1 MALLGRRRGNAAV
14 LRDVQAFRDG
24 LAQDEGR
31 APEQAETQD
40 APVANSAAPAARP
53 TSGVR
58 FTPPAPDPVAPAP
71 QPAPK
76 PRPAPAAPVD
86 EDDDD
91 DDDDDIQYRT
101 DDNMEYDHVRDD
113 AIAAMQAENAA
124 LRARLSSYEQSRED
138 FDKFEKG
145 KLIDKMIDEQGFDSI
160 SKDDARR
167 LLNPILDGMRKQ
179 NAALGQALSAQYNNS
194 VKQYQELTQKREKE
208 QYNRFADKIRKKF
221 PDLAKLQQTQA
232 YVDIMTAPVAA
243 GSDVTVG
250 QLVAQ
255 EYKKKNYK
263 YINNVLK
270 QVRDRI
276 NSVPDISANAVVG
289 GNAPSQGSGSTEA
302 RPLSDSE
309 MSDLRFKLQN
319 RQISRQE
326 FSDALKRH
334 REALRGNAE

>member
-14 LRDVQAFRDG
+14 LRDVQKFRDG

-40 APVANSAAPAARP
+40 APAARP

-76 PRPAPAAPVD
+76 PRPQPAAPVD

-91 DDDDDIQYRT
+91 DDDIQYRT
-101 DDNMEYDHVRDD
+101 VDNMEYDRVRND
-113 AIAAMQAENAA
+113 AIAAMQAENDA

-138 FDKFEKG
+138 FDKFEKD

-179 NAALGQALSAQYNNS
+179 NAALGQALSAQYSNS
-194 VKQYQELTQKREKE
+194 VKQYQEMAKKRDAE
-208 QYNRFADKIRKKF
+208 QYNHFANKIRKKF
-221 PDLAKLQQTQA
+221 PDLAQLQQTQA
-232 YVDIMTAPVAA
+232 YVDVMRAPVAA

>member
-14 LRDVQAFRDG
+14 LRDVQKFRDG

-31 APEQAETQD
+31 SPEDVETQ
-40 APVANSAAPAARP
+40 AAPAARP

-76 PRPAPAAPVD
+76 PRPQPAAPV
-86 EDDDD
+86 DDDD
-91 DDDDDIQYRT
+91 DDDDEDIQYRT
-101 DDNMEYDHVRDD
+101 VDNMEYDRVRND
-113 AIAAMQAENAA
+113 AIAAMQAENDA
-124 LRARLSSYEQSRED
+124 LRARLSSYEQSRSD
-138 FDKFEKG
+138 FDKYERDKY
-145 KLIDKMIDEQGFDSI
+145 IDKMIDEQGFDSI

-167 LLNPILDGMRKQ
+167 LLNPIFDGMRQQ

-194 VKQYQELTQKREKE
+194 VKQYKELTKKRDTEH
-208 QYNRFADKIRKKF
+208 YNRFADKIRKKF
-221 PDLAKLQQTQA
+221 PDLAQLQKTQA
-232 YVDIMTAPVAA
+232 YVDVMRAPVAE

-250 QLVAQ
+250 DLVAK
-255 EYKKKNYK
+255 EYQKRNYK

-276 NSVPDISANAVVG
+276 NSVPDISASAVIG
-289 GNAPSQGSGSTEA
+289 GNAPSQGSGSMEA
-302 RPLSDSE
+302 KPLSDSE

>member
-14 LRDVQAFRDG
+14 LRDVQKFRDG

-31 APEQAETQD
+31 APEQAETQ
-40 APVANSAAPAARP
+40 AAPAARP

-76 PRPAPAAPVD
+76 PRPQPAAPVD

-91 DDDDDIQYRT
+91 DDDIQYRT
-101 DDNMEYDHVRDD
+101 VDNMEYDRVRND
-113 AIAAMQAENAA
+113 AIAAMQAENDA

-138 FDKFEKG
+138 FDKFEKD

-179 NAALGQALSAQYNNS
+179 NAALGQALSAQYSNS
-194 VKQYQELTQKREKE
+194 VKQYQEMAKKRDAE
-208 QYNRFADKIRKKF
+208 QYNHFANKIRKKF
-221 PDLAKLQQTQA
+221 PDLAQLQQTQA
-232 YVDIMTAPVAA
+232 YVDVMRAPIAA

>member
-1 MALLGRRRGNAAV
+1 MALLGRKRGNAAV

-24 LAQDEGR
+24 LARDEGR
-31 APEQAETQD
+31 APEQAETQ
-40 APVANSAAPAARP
+40 AAPAARP

-76 PRPAPAAPVD
+76 PRPQPVAPVD

-91 DDDDDIQYRT
+91 DEDIQYRT
-101 DDNMEYDHVRDD
+101 VDNMEYDRVRND
-113 AIAAMQAENAA
+113 AIAAMQAENDA
-124 LRARLSSYEQSRED
+124 LRARLSSYEQSRDD
-138 FDKFEKG
+138 FDKFEKD

-167 LLNPILDGMRKQ
+167 LLNPIFDGMRKQ

-194 VKQYQELTQKREKE
+194 VKQYREMTAKREKE
-208 QYNRFADKIRKKF
+208 QYNHFANKIRKKF

-232 YVDIMTAPVAA
+232 YVDVMSAPVAA

-255 EYKKKNYK
+255 EFNKKNYK

>member
-14 LRDVQAFRDG
+14 LRDVQKFRDG

-40 APVANSAAPAARP
+40 APAARP

-76 PRPAPAAPVD
+76 PRPQPAAPVD

-91 DDDDDIQYRT
+91 DDDIQYRT
-101 DDNMEYDHVRDD
+101 VDNMEYDRIRND
-113 AIAAMQAENAA
+113 AIAAMQAENDA

-138 FDKFEKG
+138 FDKFEKD

-194 VKQYQELTQKREKE
+194 VKQYQEMAKKRDAE
-208 QYNRFADKIRKKF
+208 QYNHFANKIRKKF
-221 PDLAKLQQTQA
+221 PDLPQLQETQA
-232 YVDIMTAPVAA
+232 YVDVMTAPVAA

-250 QLVAQ
+250 DLVYQ
-255 EYKKKNYK
+255 EFNKKNYK

>member
-14 LRDVQAFRDG
+14 LRDVQKFRDG

-40 APVANSAAPAARP
+40 APAARP

-58 FTPPAPDPVAPAP
+58 FTPPVPDPVAPAP

-76 PRPAPAAPVD
+76 PRPQPAAPVD

-91 DDDDDIQYRT
+91 DDDIQYRT
-101 DDNMEYDHVRDD
+101 VDNMEYDRVRND
-113 AIAAMQAENAA
+113 AIAAMQAENDA

-138 FDKFEKG
+138 FDKFEKD

-179 NAALGQALSAQYNNS
+179 NAALGQALSAQYSNS
-194 VKQYQELTQKREKE
+194 VKQYQEMAKKRDAE
-208 QYNRFADKIRKKF
+208 QYNHFANKIRKKF
-221 PDLAKLQQTQA
+221 PDLAQLQQTQA
-232 YVDIMTAPVAA
+232 YVDVMTAPVAA

>member
-14 LRDVQAFRDG
+14 LRDVQKFRDG

-31 APEQAETQD
+31 APEQAETQA

-76 PRPAPAAPVD
+76 PRPQPAAPVD

-91 DDDDDIQYRT
+91 DGDIQYRT
-101 DDNMEYDHVRDD
+101 VDNMEYDRVRND
-113 AIAAMQAENAA
+113 AIAAMQAENDA

-138 FDKFEKG
+138 FDKFEKD
-145 KLIDKMIDEQGFDSI
+145 KLIDRMIDEQGFDSI

-179 NAALGQALSAQYNNS
+179 NAALGQALSAQYSNS
-194 VKQYQELTQKREKE
+194 VKQYQEMAKKRDAE
-208 QYNRFADKIRKKF
+208 QYNHFANKIRKKY

-243 GSDVTVG
+243 GSDITVG

>member
-1 MALLGRRRGNAAV
+1 MALLGRKRGNAAV
-14 LRDVQAFRDG
+14 LRDVQKFRDG

-31 APEQAETQD
+31 APEDVETQ
-40 APVANSAAPAARP
+40 AAPAVRP
-53 TSGVR
+53 TSGAR
-58 FTPPAPDPVAPAP
+58 FTPPVPDPAAPAP

-76 PRPAPAAPVD
+76 PRPQPAAPVD

-91 DDDDDIQYRT
+91 DDDIQYRT
-101 DDNMEYDHVRDD
+101 VDNMEYDRVRNN
-113 AIAAMQAENAA
+113 AIAAMQAENDA

-138 FDKFEKG
+138 FDKFEKD

-179 NAALGQALSAQYNNS
+179 NAALGQALSAQYSNS
-194 VKQYQELTQKREKE
+194 VKQYQEMTEKREKE
-208 QYNRFADKIRKKF
+208 QYKRFADKIRKKF
-221 PDLAKLQQTQA
+221 PDLPQLQETQA
-232 YVDIMTAPVAA
+232 YVDVMTAPVAA

-250 QLVAQ
+250 DLVYQ
-255 EYKKKNYK
+255 EFNKKNYK

>member
-24 LAQDEGR
+24 LARDEGR
-31 APEQAETQD
+31 APEQAETQA
-40 APVANSAAPAARP
+40 APVANSAAPAARS

-58 FTPPAPDPVAPAP
+58 FNPPAPDPVAPAP

-91 DDDDDIQYRT
+91 DDEDIQYRT
-101 DDNMEYDHVRDD
+101 VDNMDYDRVRND
-113 AIAAMQAENAA
+113 AIAAMQAENDA
-124 LRARLSSYEQSRED
+124 LRARLSSYEQSRSD
-138 FDKFEKG
+138 FDKYERDKY
-145 KLIDKMIDEQGFDSI
+145 IDKMIDEQGFDSI
-160 SKDDARR
+160 SRDDAKR
-167 LLNPILDGMRKQ
+167 LLGPVFDGMRQQ

-194 VKQYQELTQKREKE
+194 VKQYKELTRKRDTEH
-208 QYNRFADKIRKKF
+208 YNRFADKIRKKF
-221 PDLAKLQQTQA
+221 PDLAQLQRTQA
-232 YVDIMTAPVAA
+232 YVDVMRAPVAE

-250 QLVAQ
+250 DLVAKEFQ
-255 EYKKKNYK
+255 KRNYK

-276 NSVPDISANAVVG
+276 NSVPDISASAVIG
-289 GNAPSQGSGSTEA
+289 GNAPSQGSGSMEA
-302 RPLSDSE
+302 KPLSDSE

>member
-14 LRDVQAFRDG
+14 LRDVQKFRDG

-31 APEQAETQD
+31 APEQAETQ
-40 APVANSAAPAARP
+40 AAPAARP

-76 PRPAPAAPVD
+76 PRPQPAAPVD

-101 DDNMEYDHVRDD
+101 VDNMEYDRVRND
-113 AIAAMQAENAA
+113 AIAAMQAENDA

-138 FDKFEKG
+138 FDKFEKD

-179 NAALGQALSAQYNNS
+179 NAALGQALSAQYSNS
-194 VKQYQELTQKREKE
+194 VKQYQEMAKKRDAE
-208 QYNRFADKIRKKF
+208 QYNHFANKIRKKF

>member
-14 LRDVQAFRDG
+14 LRDVQKFRDG

-31 APEQAETQD
+31 APEDVETQD
-40 APVANSAAPAARP
+40 APAARP

-76 PRPAPAAPVD
+76 PRPAPVAPVD

-91 DDDDDIQYRT
+91 DDDIQYRT
-101 DDNMEYDHVRDD
+101 VDNMEYDRVRND
-113 AIAAMQAENAA
+113 AIAAMQAENDA
-124 LRARLSSYEQSRED
+124 LRARLSSYEQSRAD
-138 FDKFEKG
+138 FDKFEKD

-160 SKDDARR
+160 SRDDAKR

-194 VKQYQELTQKREKE
+194 VKQYQEMAKKRDAE
-208 QYNRFADKIRKKF
+208 QYNHFANKIRKKF

-232 YVDIMTAPVAA
+232 YVDVMTAPVAA

-255 EYKKKNYK
+255 EFNKKNYK

>member
-14 LRDVQAFRDG
+14 LRDVQKFRDG

-31 APEQAETQD
+31 APENVETQD
-40 APVANSAAPAARP
+40 APAARP

-76 PRPAPAAPVD
+76 PRPQPVAPVD

-91 DDDDDIQYRT
+91 DDDIQYRT
-101 DDNMEYDHVRDD
+101 VDNMEYDRVRTD
-113 AIAAMQAENAA
+113 AIAAMQAENDA

-138 FDKFEKG
+138 FDKFEKD

-194 VKQYQELTQKREKE
+194 VKQYQAMAKKRDAE
-208 QYNRFADKIRKKF
+208 QYNHFANKIRKKF

-232 YVDIMTAPVAA
+232 YVDVMTAPVAA

-255 EYKKKNYK
+255 EFNKKNYK

>member
-14 LRDVQAFRDG
+14 LRDVQKFRDG

-31 APEQAETQD
+31 APEQAETQA

-53 TSGVR
+53 ISGVR
-58 FTPPAPDPVAPAP
+58 FTPPAPDPAAPAP

-76 PRPAPAAPVD
+76 PRPQPAAPVD

-91 DDDDDIQYRT
+91 DDDIQYRT
-101 DDNMEYDHVRDD
+101 VDNMEYDRVRND
-113 AIAAMQAENAA
+113 AVAAMQAENDA

-138 FDKFEKG
+138 FDKFEKD

-194 VKQYQELTQKREKE
+194 VKQYQEMAKKRDAE
-208 QYNRFADKIRKKF
+208 QYNHFANKIRKKF

-243 GSDVTVG
+243 GSDITVG

>member
-14 LRDVQAFRDG
+14 LRDVQRFRDG

-31 APEQAETQD
+31 APEQAETQA

-76 PRPAPAAPVD
+76 PRPQPAAPVD

-91 DDDDDIQYRT
+91 DDDIQYRT
-101 DDNMEYDHVRDD
+101 VDNMEYDRVRND
-113 AIAAMQAENAA
+113 AIAAMQAENDA
-124 LRARLSSYEQSRED
+124 LRARLSSYEQSRD
-138 FDKFEKG
+138 AFDKFEKD
-145 KLIDKMIDEQGFDSI
+145 KLIDQMIDEQGFDSI

-194 VKQYQELTQKREKE
+194 VKQYQEMAKKRDAE
-208 QYNRFADKIRKKF
+208 QYNHFANKIRKKF
-221 PDLAKLQQTQA
+221 PDLAQLQQTQA
-232 YVDIMTAPVAA
+232 YVDVMTAPVAA

-255 EYKKKNYK
+255 EFNKKNYK

>member
-14 LRDVQAFRDG
+14 LRDVQKFRDG

-31 APEQAETQD
+31 APEQAETQ
-40 APVANSAAPAARP
+40 AAPAARP

-76 PRPAPAAPVD
+76 PRPQPAAPVD

-91 DDDDDIQYRT
+91 DDDIQYRT
-101 DDNMEYDHVRDD
+101 VDNMEYDRVRND
-113 AIAAMQAENAA
+113 AIAAMQAENDA

-138 FDKFEKG
+138 FDKFEKD

-194 VKQYQELTQKREKE
+194 VKQYQEMTKKRDAE
-208 QYNRFADKIRKKF
+208 QYNHFADKIRKKF

-232 YVDIMTAPVAA
+232 YVDVMRAPVAA

-289 GNAPSQGSGSTEA
+289 GNAPSQGSGNTEA

>member
-14 LRDVQAFRDG
+14 LRDVQKFRDG

-31 APEQAETQD
+31 APEDVETQD
-40 APVANSAAPAARP
+40 APAARP

-71 QPAPK
+71 QPASK
-76 PRPAPAAPVD
+76 PRPQPAAPVD
-86 EDDDD
+86 NDDDD

-101 DDNMEYDHVRDD
+101 VDNMEYNRVRND
-113 AIAAMQAENAA
+113 AIAAMKAENDA

-167 LLNPILDGMRKQ
+167 LLNPIFDSMRKQ
-179 NAALGQALSAQYNNS
+179 NAALGQALSAQYSNS
-194 VKQYQELTQKREKE
+194 VKQYQEMTEKREKE
-208 QYNRFADKIRKKF
+208 QYKRFADKIRKKF
-221 PDLAKLQQTQA
+221 PDLPQLQETQA
-232 YVDIMTAPVAA
+232 YVDVMTAPVAA

-250 QLVAQ
+250 DLVYQ
-255 EYKKKNYK
+255 EFNKKNYK

>member
-14 LRDVQAFRDG
+14 LRDVQKFRDG

-31 APEQAETQD
+31 APEQAETQ
-40 APVANSAAPAARP
+40 AAPAARP

-91 DDDDDIQYRT
+91 DDDIQYRT
-101 DDNMEYDHVRDD
+101 VDNMEYDRVRND
-113 AIAAMQAENAA
+113 AIAAMQAENDA

-138 FDKFEKG
+138 FDKFEKD

-194 VKQYQELTQKREKE
+194 VKQYQEMTKKRDAE
-208 QYNRFADKIRKKF
+208 QYNHFANKIRKKF

>member
-14 LRDVQAFRDG
+14 LRDVQKFRDG

-40 APVANSAAPAARP
+40 APAARP

-58 FTPPAPDPVAPAP
+58 FNPPAPDPVAPAP

-76 PRPAPAAPVD
+76 PRPQPAAPV
-86 EDDDD
+86 DDDD
-91 DDDDDIQYRT
+91 DDDEDIQYRT
-101 DDNMEYDHVRDD
+101 VDNMEYDRVRND
-113 AIAAMQAENAA
+113 AIAAMQAENDA

-138 FDKFEKG
+138 FDKFEKD
-145 KLIDKMIDEQGFDSI
+145 KLIDRMIDEQGFDSI

-194 VKQYQELTQKREKE
+194 VKQYQEMAKKRDAE
-208 QYNRFADKIRKKF
+208 QYNHFANKIRKKF

-232 YVDIMTAPVAA
+232 YVDIMRAPVAA

>member
-1 MALLGRRRGNAAV
+1 M
-14 LRDVQAFRDG
+14 
-24 LAQDEGR
+24 
-31 APEQAETQD
+31 
-40 APVANSAAPAARP
+40 
-53 TSGVR
+53 
-58 FTPPAPDPVAPAP
+58 
-71 QPAPK
+71 
-76 PRPAPAAPVD
+76 APVD

-91 DDDDDIQYRT
+91 DEDIQYRT
-101 DDNMEYDHVRDD
+101 VDNMEYDRVRND
-113 AIAAMQAENAA
+113 AIAAMQAENDA

-138 FDKFEKG
+138 FDKFEKD
-145 KLIDKMIDEQGFDSI
+145 KLLDQMIDEQGFDSI

-194 VKQYQELTQKREKE
+194 VKQYQEMTKKRDAE

>member
-14 LRDVQAFRDG
+14 LRDVQKFRDG

-31 APEQAETQD
+31 APENVETQD
-40 APVANSAAPAARP
+40 APASRP

-76 PRPAPAAPVD
+76 PRPQSAAPVD

-91 DDDDDIQYRT
+91 DDDIQYRT
-101 DDNMEYDHVRDD
+101 VDNMEYDRVRND
-113 AIAAMQAENAA
+113 AIAAMQAENDA

-138 FDKFEKG
+138 FDKFEKD

-179 NAALGQALSAQYNNS
+179 NAALGQALSAQYSNS
-194 VKQYQELTQKREKE
+194 VKQYQEMAKKRDAE
-208 QYNRFADKIRKKF
+208 QYNHFASKIRKKF
-221 PDLAKLQQTQA
+221 PDLAQLQQTQA
-232 YVDIMTAPVAA
+232 YVDVMRAPVAA

>member
-14 LRDVQAFRDG
+14 LRDVQKFRDG

-31 APEQAETQD
+31 APEDVETQD
-40 APVANSAAPAARP
+40 APAARP

-58 FTPPAPDPVAPAP
+58 FNPPAPDPVAPAP

-76 PRPAPAAPVD
+76 PRPQPAAPVD

-91 DDDDDIQYRT
+91 DGDIQYRT
-101 DDNMEYDHVRDD
+101 VDNMEYDRVRND
-113 AIAAMQAENAA
+113 AIAAMQAENDA

-138 FDKFEKG
+138 FDKFEKD
-145 KLIDKMIDEQGFDSI
+145 KLIDRMIDEQGFDSI

-194 VKQYQELTQKREKE
+194 VKQYQEMTKKRDAE
-208 QYNRFADKIRKKF
+208 QYNHFADKIRKKF

-232 YVDIMTAPVAA
+232 YVDVMTAPVAA

>member
-14 LRDVQAFRDG
+14 LRDVQKFRDG

-31 APEQAETQD
+31 APEQAETQA
-40 APVANSAAPAARP
+40 APVTNSAAPAARP

-58 FTPPAPDPVAPAP
+58 FTPPAPDPAAPAP
-71 QPAPK
+71 QPAPR
-76 PRPAPAAPVD
+76 PRPQPAAPVD

-91 DDDDDIQYRT
+91 DDDIQYRT
-101 DDNMEYDHVRDD
+101 VDNMEYDRVRND
-113 AIAAMQAENAA
+113 AIAAMQAENDA

-138 FDKFEKG
+138 FDKFEKD
-145 KLIDKMIDEQGFDSI
+145 KLLDQMIDEQGFDSI

-179 NAALGQALSAQYNNS
+179 NAALGQALSAQYSNS
-194 VKQYQELTQKREKE
+194 VKQYQEMAEKREKE

-232 YVDIMTAPVAA
+232 YVDVMTAPVAA

-255 EYKKKNYK
+255 EFNKKNYK

>member
-14 LRDVQAFRDG
+14 LRDVQKFRDG
-24 LAQDEGR
+24 LAQDQGR
-31 APEQAETQD
+31 APEDVETQD
-40 APVANSAAPAARP
+40 APAARP

-71 QPAPK
+71 QPASK
-76 PRPAPAAPVD
+76 PRPQPAAPVD
-86 EDDDD
+86 NDDDD

-101 DDNMEYDHVRDD
+101 VDNMEYNRVRND
-113 AIAAMQAENAA
+113 AIAAMKAENDA

-167 LLNPILDGMRKQ
+167 LLNPIFDSMRKQ
-179 NAALGQALSAQYNNS
+179 NAALGQALSAQYSNS
-194 VKQYQELTQKREKE
+194 VKQYQEMTEKREKE
-208 QYNRFADKIRKKF
+208 QYKRFADKIRKKF
-221 PDLAKLQQTQA
+221 PDLPQLQETQA
-232 YVDIMTAPVAA
+232 YVDVMTAPVAA

-250 QLVAQ
+250 DLVYQ
-255 EYKKKNYK
+255 EFNKKNYK

-319 RQISRQE
+319 RQISRKE

>member
-14 LRDVQAFRDG
+14 LRDVQKFRDG

-31 APEQAETQD
+31 APADVETQD
-40 APVANSAAPAARP
+40 APAARP

-71 QPAPK
+71 QPASK
-76 PRPAPAAPVD
+76 PRPQPAAPVD

-91 DDDDDIQYRT
+91 DDVQFRT
-101 DDNMEYDHVRDD
+101 VDEMDYDRVRND
-113 AIAAMQAENAA
+113 AIAAMQAENDA

-138 FDKFEKG
+138 FDKFEKD

-167 LLNPILDGMRKQ
+167 LLNPILDGMRQQ

-194 VKQYQELTQKREKE
+194 VKQYKELTKKRDTEH
-208 QYNRFADKIRKKF
+208 YNRFADKIRKKF
-221 PDLAKLQQTQA
+221 PDLAQLQKTQA
-232 YVDIMTAPVAA
+232 YVDVMRAPVAE

-250 QLVAQ
+250 DLVAK
-255 EYKKKNYK
+255 EYQKRNYK

-276 NSVPDISANAVVG
+276 NSVPDISASAVIG
-289 GNAPSQGSGSTEA
+289 GNAPSQGSGSMEA
-302 RPLSDSE
+302 KPLSDSE

>member
-14 LRDVQAFRDG
+14 LRDVQKFRDG

-31 APEQAETQD
+31 SPEDVETQ
-40 APVANSAAPAARP
+40 AAPAARP

-76 PRPAPAAPVD
+76 PRPQPAAPV
-86 EDDDD
+86 DDDD
-91 DDDDDIQYRT
+91 DDDDDEDIQYRT
-101 DDNMEYDHVRDD
+101 VDNMEYDRVRND
-113 AIAAMQAENAA
+113 AIAAMQAENDA
-124 LRARLSSYEQSRED
+124 LRARLSSYEQSRDD
-138 FDKFEKG
+138 FDKFEKD

-160 SKDDARR
+160 SRDDAKR

-194 VKQYQELTQKREKE
+194 VKQYQEMTKKRDAE
-208 QYNRFADKIRKKF
+208 QYNHFANKIRKKF

-232 YVDIMTAPVAA
+232 YVDVMRAPVAA

-276 NSVPDISANAVVG
+276 NSVPDISASAVIG
-289 GNAPSQGSGSTEA
+289 GNAPSQGSGSMEA
-302 RPLSDSE
+302 KPLSDSE

>member
-14 LRDVQAFRDG
+14 LRDVQKFRDG

-31 APEQAETQD
+31 TPEQAETQD
-40 APVANSAAPAARP
+40 APAARP

-76 PRPAPAAPVD
+76 PRPQPAAPV
-86 EDDDD
+86 DDDD

-101 DDNMEYDHVRDD
+101 VDNMEYDRVRND
-113 AIAAMQAENAA
+113 AIAAMQAENDA

-138 FDKFEKG
+138 FDKFEKD

-179 NAALGQALSAQYNNS
+179 NAVLGQALSAQYNNS
-194 VKQYQELTQKREKE
+194 VKQYQEMTKKRDAE
-208 QYNRFADKIRKKF
+208 QYNHFADKIRKKF

-232 YVDIMTAPVAA
+232 YVDVMTAPVAA

>member
-14 LRDVQAFRDG
+14 LRDVQKFRDG

-31 APEQAETQD
+31 APENVETQA
-40 APVANSAAPAARP
+40 APVVNSAAPAARP

-58 FTPPAPDPVAPAP
+58 FTPPAPDPIAPAP

-76 PRPAPAAPVD
+76 PRPQPAAPVD

-91 DDDDDIQYRT
+91 DDDIQYRT
-101 DDNMEYDHVRDD
+101 VDNMEYDRVRND
-113 AIAAMQAENAA
+113 AIAAMQAENDA
-124 LRARLSSYEQSRED
+124 LRARLSSYEQSRD
-138 FDKFEKG
+138 AFDKFEKD
-145 KLIDKMIDEQGFDSI
+145 KLLDQMIDEQGFDSI

-194 VKQYQELTQKREKE
+194 VKQYQEMTAKREKE
-208 QYNRFADKIRKKF
+208 QYSHFADKIRKKF
-221 PDLAKLQQTQA
+221 PDLPQLQETQA
-232 YVDIMTAPVAA
+232 YVDVMTAPVAA

-255 EYKKKNYK
+255 EFKKKNYK

>member
-14 LRDVQAFRDG
+14 LRDVQRFRDG

-40 APVANSAAPAARP
+40 APAARP

-58 FTPPAPDPVAPAP
+58 FNPPAPDPVAPAP

-76 PRPAPAAPVD
+76 PRPQPAAPVD

-91 DDDDDIQYRT
+91 DGDIQYRT
-101 DDNMEYDHVRDD
+101 VDNMEYDRVRND
-113 AIAAMQAENAA
+113 AIAAMQAENDA

-138 FDKFEKG
+138 FDKFEKD

-194 VKQYQELTQKREKE
+194 VKQYQEMTKKRDAE
-208 QYNRFADKIRKKF
+208 QYNHFADKIRKKF

-232 YVDIMTAPVAA
+232 YVDVMTAPVAA

-250 QLVAQ
+250 SWSLRSTR
-255 EYKKKNYK
+255 K
-263 YINNVLK
+263 
-270 QVRDRI
+270 RI
-276 NSVPDISANAVVG
+276 T
-289 GNAPSQGSGSTEA
+289 STSTMC
-302 RPLSDSE
+302 LN
-309 MSDLRFKLQN
+309 RFG
-319 RQISRQE
+319 I
-326 FSDALKRH
+326 A
-334 REALRGNAE
+334 

>member
-31 APEQAETQD
+31 APEDVETQA
-40 APVANSAAPAARP
+40 APVMNSAAPAARP

-76 PRPAPAAPVD
+76 PRPQPAAPV
-86 EDDDD
+86 DDDD

-101 DDNMEYDHVRDD
+101 VDNMEYDRVRND
-113 AIAAMQAENAA
+113 AVAAMQAENDA
-124 LRARLSSYEQSRED
+124 LRARLSSYEQSRSD
-138 FDKFEKG
+138 FDKFEKD

-167 LLNPILDGMRKQ
+167 LLNPILDGMRQQ
-179 NAALGQALSAQYNNS
+179 NAALGQALSAQYSNS
-194 VKQYQELTQKREKE
+194 VKQYQEMAKKRDAE
-208 QYNRFADKIRKKF
+208 QYNHFANKIRKKF

-232 YVDIMTAPVAA
+232 YVDVMRAPVAA

-255 EYKKKNYK
+255 EFKKRNYK
-263 YINNVLK
+263 YISNVLK
-270 QVRDRI
+270 QVRDRSNDNEFFKLLVAHGMQQQALAYI
-276 NSVPDISANAVVG
+276 QRLLS
-289 GNAPSQGSGSTEA
+289 EA
-302 RPLSDSE
+302 RTDLIKYGKVDTLE
-309 MSDLRFKLQN
+309 KIQFDLRRYFDKN
-319 RQISRQE
+319 K
-326 FSDALKRH
+326 A
-334 REALRGNAE
+334 

>member
-14 LRDVQAFRDG
+14 LRDVQKFRDG
-24 LAQDEGR
+24 LARDEGR
-31 APEQAETQD
+31 APEQAETQE
-40 APVANSAAPAARP
+40 APAARP

-76 PRPAPAAPVD
+76 PRPQPAAPVD

-91 DDDDDIQYRT
+91 DDDIQYRT
-101 DDNMEYDHVRDD
+101 VDNMEYDRVRND
-113 AIAAMQAENAA
+113 AIAAMQAENDA

-138 FDKFEKG
+138 FDKFEKD

-194 VKQYQELTQKREKE
+194 VKQYQEMTKKRDAE
-208 QYNRFADKIRKKF
+208 QYNHFAGKILKKF

-232 YVDIMTAPVAA
+232 YVDVMRAPVAA

>member
-14 LRDVQAFRDG
+14 LRDVQKFRDG

-31 APEQAETQD
+31 APENVETQD
-40 APVANSAAPAARP
+40 APAARP

-58 FTPPAPDPVAPAP
+58 FAPPAPDPVAPAP

-76 PRPAPAAPVD
+76 PRPQPAAPVD

-91 DDDDDIQYRT
+91 DDDIQYRT
-101 DDNMEYDHVRDD
+101 VDNMEYDRVRND
-113 AIAAMQAENAA
+113 AIAAMQAENDA

-138 FDKFEKG
+138 FDKFEKD

-167 LLNPILDGMRKQ
+167 LLNPIFDGMRKQ

-194 VKQYQELTQKREKE
+194 VKQYQEMTKKRDAE
-208 QYNRFADKIRKKF
+208 QYNHFANKIRKKF

-232 YVDIMTAPVAA
+232 YVDVMRAPVAA

>member
-31 APEQAETQD
+31 APEDVETQA

-76 PRPAPAAPVD
+76 PRPQPAAPVD

-91 DDDDDIQYRT
+91 DDDIQYRT
-101 DDNMEYDHVRDD
+101 VDNMEYDRVRND
-113 AIAAMQAENAA
+113 AIAAMQAENDA

-138 FDKFEKG
+138 FDKFEKD

-194 VKQYQELTQKREKE
+194 VKQYQEMTKKRDAE
-208 QYNRFADKIRKKF
+208 QYNHFANKIRKKF
-221 PDLAKLQQTQA
+221 PDLAQLQQTQA
-232 YVDIMTAPVAA
+232 YVDVMTAPVAA

>member
-14 LRDVQAFRDG
+14 LRDVQKFRDG

-31 APEQAETQD
+31 APEQAEAQ
-40 APVANSAAPAARP
+40 AAPAPRAS
-53 TSGVR
+53 SGVR

-76 PRPAPAAPVD
+76 PRPQPAAPVD

-91 DDDDDIQYRT
+91 DEDIQYRT
-101 DDNMEYDHVRDD
+101 VDNMEYDRVRND
-113 AIAAMQAENAA
+113 AIAAMQAENDA

-138 FDKFEKG
+138 FDKFEKD

-179 NAALGQALSAQYNNS
+179 NAALGQALSAQYSNS
-194 VKQYQELTQKREKE
+194 VKQYQEMTAKREKE
-208 QYNRFADKIRKKF
+208 QYSHFADKIRKKF

-232 YVDIMTAPVAA
+232 YVDVMRAPVAA

-302 RPLSDSE
+302 KPLSDSE

>member
-1 MALLGRRRGNAAV
+1 
-14 LRDVQAFRDG
+14 
-24 LAQDEGR
+24 
-31 APEQAETQD
+31 
-40 APVANSAAPAARP
+40 
-53 TSGVR
+53 
-58 FTPPAPDPVAPAP
+58 
-71 QPAPK
+71 
-76 PRPAPAAPVD
+76 
-86 EDDDD
+86 
-91 DDDDDIQYRT
+91 
-101 DDNMEYDHVRDD
+101 
-113 AIAAMQAENAA
+113 MQAENDA

-138 FDKFEKG
+138 FDRFEKD

-194 VKQYQELTQKREKE
+194 VKQYREMTKKRDAE
-208 QYNRFADKIRKKF
+208 QYNHFANKIRKKF

-232 YVDIMTAPVAA
+232 YVDVMTAPVAA

-276 NSVPDISANAVVG
+276 NSVPDISASAVIG
-289 GNAPSQGSGSTEA
+289 GNAPSQGSGSMEA
-302 RPLSDSE
+302 KPLSDSE

>member
-31 APEQAETQD
+31 APEQVETQ
-40 APVANSAAPAARP
+40 AAPAARP

-76 PRPAPAAPVD
+76 PRPQPVAPVD

-91 DDDDDIQYRT
+91 DDDIQYRT
-101 DDNMEYDHVRDD
+101 VDNMEYDRVRND
-113 AIAAMQAENAA
+113 AIAAMQAENDA
-124 LRARLSSYEQSRED
+124 LRARLSSYEQSRDD
-138 FDKFEKG
+138 FDKFEKD

-194 VKQYQELTQKREKE
+194 VKQYQEMTKKRDAE
-208 QYNRFADKIRKKF
+208 QYNHFANKIRKKF

>member
-14 LRDVQAFRDG
+14 LRDVQKFRDG

-31 APEQAETQD
+31 APEQAETQA

-53 TSGVR
+53 ISGVR
-58 FTPPAPDPVAPAP
+58 FTPPAPDPAAPAP

-76 PRPAPAAPVD
+76 PRPQPAAPVD

-91 DDDDDIQYRT
+91 DGDIQYRT
-101 DDNMEYDHVRDD
+101 VDNMEYDRVRND
-113 AIAAMQAENAA
+113 AIAAMQAENDA

-138 FDKFEKG
+138 FDKFEKD

-179 NAALGQALSAQYNNS
+179 NAALGQALSAQYSNS
-194 VKQYQELTQKREKE
+194 VKQYQEMAKKRDAE
-208 QYNRFADKIRKKF
+208 QYNHFANKIRKKF

-243 GSDVTVG
+243 GSDITVG

>member
-14 LRDVQAFRDG
+14 LRDVQKFRDG

-31 APEQAETQD
+31 SPEDVETQD
-40 APVANSAAPAARP
+40 APVANSAAPASRP

-76 PRPAPAAPVD
+76 PRPQPAAPVD

-91 DDDDDIQYRT
+91 DDDIQYRT
-101 DDNMEYDHVRDD
+101 VDNMEYDRVRND
-113 AIAAMQAENAA
+113 AIAAMQAENDA

-138 FDKFEKG
+138 FDKFEKD

-194 VKQYQELTQKREKE
+194 VKQYQEMTKKRDAE
-208 QYNRFADKIRKKF
+208 QYNHFADKIRKKF

>member
-14 LRDVQAFRDG
+14 LREVQRFRDG

-31 APEQAETQD
+31 APEDVETQ
-40 APVANSAAPAARP
+40 AAPAARP

-76 PRPAPAAPVD
+76 PRPQPVAPVD

-91 DDDDDIQYRT
+91 DDDIQYRT
-101 DDNMEYDHVRDD
+101 VDNMEYDRVRND
-113 AIAAMQAENAA
+113 AIAAMQAENDA

-138 FDKFEKG
+138 FDKFEKD
-145 KLIDKMIDEQGFDSI
+145 KLIDRMIDEQGFDSI

-194 VKQYQELTQKREKE
+194 VKQYQEMTKKRDAE
-208 QYNRFADKIRKKF
+208 QYNHFANKIRKKF

>member
-14 LRDVQAFRDG
+14 LRDVQKFRDG

-31 APEQAETQD
+31 APEDVETQ
-40 APVANSAAPAARP
+40 AAPAARP

-58 FTPPAPDPVAPAP
+58 FTPPAPDPAAPAP

-76 PRPAPAAPVD
+76 PRPQPAAPVD

-91 DDDDDIQYRT
+91 DDDIQYRT
-101 DDNMEYDHVRDD
+101 VDNMEYDRVRND
-113 AIAAMQAENAA
+113 AVAAMQAENDA

-138 FDKFEKG
+138 FDKFEKD

-194 VKQYQELTQKREKE
+194 VKQYQEMAKKRDAE
-208 QYNRFADKIRKKF
+208 QYNHFADKIRKKY

-243 GSDVTVG
+243 GSDITVG

>member
-1 MALLGRRRGNAAV
+1 
-14 LRDVQAFRDG
+14 
-24 LAQDEGR
+24 
-31 APEQAETQD
+31 
-40 APVANSAAPAARP
+40 
-53 TSGVR
+53 
-58 FTPPAPDPVAPAP
+58 
-71 QPAPK
+71 
-76 PRPAPAAPVD
+76 
-86 EDDDD
+86 
-91 DDDDDIQYRT
+91 
-101 DDNMEYDHVRDD
+101 MEYDRVRND
-113 AIAAMQAENAA
+113 AIAAMQAENDA

-138 FDKFEKG
+138 FDKFEKN

-160 SKDDARR
+160 SRDDAKR

-179 NAALGQALSAQYNNS
+179 NAVLGQALSAQYNNS
-194 VKQYQELTQKREKE
+194 VKQYQEMAKKRDAE
-208 QYNRFADKIRKKF
+208 QYSHFANKIRKKF

-232 YVDIMTAPVAA
+232 YVDVMRAPVAA

-276 NSVPDISANAVVG
+276 NSVPDISASAVIG
-289 GNAPSQGSGSTEA
+289 GNAPSQGSGSMEA
-302 RPLSDSE
+302 KPLSDSE